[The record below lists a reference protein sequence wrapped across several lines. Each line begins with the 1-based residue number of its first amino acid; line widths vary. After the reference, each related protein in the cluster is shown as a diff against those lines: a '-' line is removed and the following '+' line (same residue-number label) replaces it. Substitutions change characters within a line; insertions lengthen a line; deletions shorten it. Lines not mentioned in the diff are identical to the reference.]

1 MCFLFQPVDVF
12 FRFQPLVFRG
22 FFRCQTARAWPVICG
37 APLGLILMKKH
48 VPPRHFAKGN
58 ALLRGAF
65 CKRKKAILSFF
76 NIFFYPTPSDLLG
89 NHMNLYRYIY
99 YIYIY
104 YNMPRPSKSVKFQ
117 PLGLFLVV
125 KWGTN
130 FTPLED
136 SGWFGHKLSETQRRW
151 FPSWLPHLFP
161 FLQLSHSIH
170 GHGYI
175 YLHEHHNTF
184 TKCR

>member
-12 FRFQPLVFRG
+12 FASSRWFSEG
-22 FFRCQTARAWPVICG
+22 FFVVKQPE
-37 APLGLILMKKH
+37 LGLSSVVLRWDSSWWKNTSPRGILQKGMPCCG
-48 VPPRHFAKGN
+48 VHFAKEK
-58 ALLRGAF
+58 
-65 CKRKKAILSFF
+65 KRFFRFSISFS
-76 NIFFYPTPSDLLG
+76 IQHRPTCWGIIWTCIDI
-89 NHMNLYRYIY
+89 YIY
-99 YIYIY
+99 YIY